1 MSVDPLETTSKLLSW
16 TYPDVGYTNEYGN
29 WKVEKGINV
38 AGNGIEGLKKI
49 RSNIVD
55 FGKIE
60 MKNMVE
66 IVNSVKA
73 SANSAKGFAVS
84 LR

>member
-1 MSVDPLETTSKLLSW
+1 MSREKERTHLDSQNLKQCKITDPKFFLQTR
-16 TYPDVGYTNEYGN
+16 
-29 WKVEKGINV
+29 I
-38 AGNGIEGLKKI
+38 KKI
-49 RSNIVD
+49 QSNIVD